1 MVNQHPDGNSSSSFN
16 GQKTSFQV
24 EPAMPT
30 DPKDVCKRSSD
41 SSDQLPSRSA
51 LQEYNQYSSAWKT
64 EGNVSNPKA
73 VRSVPLG
80 KAKPLAAGT
89 TIKCR
94 IGKNIFTQKEP
105 LKNLLLGGHVA
116 LHDPPGRP
124 WCLSCSPRTLT
135 RRLLSQQQLRHCDDM
150 APPFWFGCWRAK
162 EPK

>member
-1 MVNQHPDGNSSSSFN
+1 M
-16 GQKTSFQV
+16 
-24 EPAMPT
+24 
-30 DPKDVCKRSSD
+30 
-41 SSDQLPSRSA
+41 
-51 LQEYNQYSSAWKT
+51 
-64 EGNVSNPKA
+64 SNPKA

-80 KAKPLAAGT
+80 KAKPIAAGT

-150 APPFWFGCWRAK
+150 APPF
-162 EPK
+162 